1 MVNHNLNYIKSSF
14 IWDWSHICSSNGLE
28 MRATHRISVIGQQ
41 YKICIFVQNRLLL
54 QIYVKDKWLGRDQWN
69 FHTKNFMKISFR
81 NFFQIEDIL
90 CSSGEMRFSFVAFE
104 KNHTVLMAMMMIMM
118 RVKMIMMM
126 TIMMMIMMMITRIM
140 IIENTMMM
148 TSMMMMTTVIMMMTM
163 ILAKSTVPSWKLSQ
177 NFIFSFVPF
186 FKIQFVAILEQ
197 IMRTKLNQLNI
208 SRLGAIQQDVGK
220 HRLSVLGTNWTCCL
234 LNRVMQSM
242 STFFCVL
249 EK

>member
-104 KNHTVLMAMMMIMM
+104 KNHTVTWHMM
-118 RVKMIMMM
+118 RKNFWSDGIGP
-126 TIMMMIMMMITRIM
+126 R
-140 IIENTMMM
+140 E
-148 TSMMMMTTVIMMMTM
+148 TTE
-163 ILAKSTVPSWKLSQ
+163 
-177 NFIFSFVPF
+177 F
-186 FKIQFVAILEQ
+186 ILEWWSGGHLYQ
-197 IMRTKLNQLNI
+197 TL
-208 SRLGAIQQDVGK
+208 
-220 HRLSVLGTNWTCCL
+220 WP
-234 LNRVMQSM
+234 QSM
-242 STFFCVL
+242 SPSTRFSKIFSHSGSWIRHGNPGG
-249 EK
+249 KIQASHG